1 MDPVPLEI
9 ILREAKVGGK
19 YIIVNT
25 IPLAL
30 KHPVHPPLILLNEQ
44 SSIELS
50 YNLCV
55 PVMLELYDLIN
66 PSSLAKSNSMIN

>member
-1 MDPVPLEI
+1 M
-9 ILREAKVGGK
+9 GGK

-25 IPLAL
+25 VPLAL

-50 YNLCV
+50 YYLCV
-55 PVMLELYDLIN
+55 PVMLELHDLIN
-66 PSSLAKSNSMIN
+66 PSALANSNGMIN